1 MVYFLTYIIYVIAK
15 INIKDFHKLRA
26 WCLFVNETTFT
37 LYKNIVYA
45 QFIVLH
51 D

>member
-1 MVYFLTYIIYVIAK
+1 MIYLENNFQWYIFLTYIIYFIAK

-37 LYKNIVYA
+37 L
-45 QFIVLH
+45 
-51 D
+51 